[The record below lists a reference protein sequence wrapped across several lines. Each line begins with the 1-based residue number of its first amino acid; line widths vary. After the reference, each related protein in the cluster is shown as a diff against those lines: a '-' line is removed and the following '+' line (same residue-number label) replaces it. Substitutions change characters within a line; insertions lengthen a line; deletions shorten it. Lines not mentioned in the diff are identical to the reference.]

1 MEHCCSNRSKLPFL
15 YFVVFMQIDELCGET
30 DSTYRILVEKFQGNE
45 SLGYLRLD
53 EGTILKRISGK

>member
-1 MEHCCSNRSKLPFL
+1 
-15 YFVVFMQIDELCGET
+15 MQTDELCGET

-53 EGTILKRISGK
+53 EGTIFKRISGK